1 MPQSVLG
8 SRPQASETQRARLL
22 SWLERKQL
30 RDGDPLTNSPHFT
43 TMDPGA
49 WRGFF
54 FFFFS
59 FFLDNMKLSWSLG
72 RGWRRAPARCSIP
85 RSACQDDQ
93 ESRVG

>member
-54 FFFFS
+54 
-59 FFLDNMKLSWSLG
+59 
-72 RGWRRAPARCSIP
+72 
-85 RSACQDDQ
+85 
-93 ESRVG
+93 